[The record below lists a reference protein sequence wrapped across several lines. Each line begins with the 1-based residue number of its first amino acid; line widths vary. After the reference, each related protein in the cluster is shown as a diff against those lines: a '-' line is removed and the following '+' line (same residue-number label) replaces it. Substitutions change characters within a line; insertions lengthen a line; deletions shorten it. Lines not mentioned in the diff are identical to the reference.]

1 LQAATRTA
9 DNSNTPYIPLTST
22 NLKDIKHDVN
32 VLKQLS
38 DLRTVTQR
46 GDKQITGQDTYSQ
59 RIQTAIKK
67 EARKDLRRLAQA
79 ESEYDREQLALIK
92 AQEQAEMVQLMKSK
106 ISSTSLPSLLH
117 VVRYLVQ
124 EYVCK
129 LPNES
134 CQKCEHPV
142 FPVTPESEES
152 SETSDSIE
160 TGTKK
165 KSKKKGMS
173 RAERK
178 PIRSVCGHWFHYKC
192 LDEWLTTPP
201 FLRHCNVCQRRI
213 YHPDWPEDIKA
224 IERTWQAQQAK
235 KREIADV
242 ADFLDMGGDLRK

>member
-1 LQAATRTA
+1 
-9 DNSNTPYIPLTST
+9 LTST

-38 DLRTVTQR
+38 ELRTVTQK
-46 GDKQITGQDTYSQ
+46 GDQQITSQNAYSQ
-59 RIQTAIKK
+59 RIQTAIKR
-67 EARKDLRRLAQA
+67 EARKDLRRLAQT
-79 ESEYDREQLALIK
+79 ESEYDREQLAQFK
-92 AQEQAEMVQLMKSK
+92 AQEQAEMIQLMKSK
-106 ISSTSLPSLLH
+106 INSTSLPSLLH
-117 VVRYLVQ
+117 VVKYLVQ

-134 CQKCEHPV
+134 CQKCDNKVLPLA
-142 FPVTPESEES
+142 PEGEDDGIES
-152 SETSDSIE
+152 SESGNEMI
-160 TGTKK
+160 KK
-165 KSKKKGMS
+165 KSKKKNGMS
-173 RAERK
+173 KSERK

-242 ADFLDMGGDLRK
+242 ADFLDMGGDFRK